1 MTVQFTL
8 QPPEVTKRLR
18 KEFDH
23 KRLNKV
29 FMLWLYRT
37 GKLNPY
43 SHEIDLIRAS
53 RGIVPSGFDIHHI
66 VPLSGGGLNKF
77 SNMCLIERNLHKFI
91 NKKCFDPALRGIQIG
106 QTITINVPDFP
117 RVALRREYNG
127 WIDKILQQ
135 TRARNRFYQLL
146 RQREK

>member
-1 MTVQFTL
+1 MTVKFTL

-23 KRLNKV
+23 KRLNKIFV
-29 FMLWLYRT
+29 LWLYRT

-53 RGIVPSGFDIHHI
+53 RGLAPSGFDVHHI

-77 SNMCLIERNLHKFI
+77 SNMCLIERSLHKFI
-91 NKKCFDPALRGIQIG
+91 NKKCFDPALKGIKVGETVI
-106 QTITINVPDFP
+106 INVPDFP

-127 WIDKILQQ
+127 RVDKIIQQ
-135 TRARNRFYQLL
+135 SRNANKWYRFL
-146 RQREK
+146 RKG

>member
-29 FMLWLYRT
+29 FVLWLYRT
-37 GKLNPY
+37 GRLNPY

-53 RGIVPSGFDIHHI
+53 RGLVPSGFDVHHI

-77 SNMCLIERNLHKFI
+77 SNMCLIERSLHKFI
-91 NKKCFDPALRGIQIG
+91 NKKCFDPALRGIKIG
-106 QTITINVPDFP
+106 ETVTVNVPDFP

-127 WIDKILQQ
+127 WVDKIVQQ
-135 TRARNRFYQLL
+135 SRHPNLL
-146 RQREK
+146 YKFLRKK

>member
-1 MTVQFTL
+1 MTVKFTL

-23 KRLNKV
+23 KRLHKV
-29 FMLWLYRT
+29 FVLWLYRT
-37 GKLNPY
+37 GRLNQY

-53 RGIVPSGFDIHHI
+53 RGLAPSNFDVHHI

-77 SNMCLIERNLHKFI
+77 SNMCLIERSLHRFI
-91 NKKCFDPALRGIQIG
+91 NKKCFDPALKNIKVGETV
-106 QTITINVPDFP
+106 TIDVPDFP

-127 WIDKILQQ
+127 WIDRVLQE
-135 TRARNRFYQLL
+135 TRNASSWYRFL
-146 RQREK
+146 RKG

>member
-1 MTVQFTL
+1 MTVKFTL

-37 GKLNPY
+37 GRLNPY

-53 RGIVPSGFDIHHI
+53 RGLVPSGFDVHHI

-77 SNMCLIERNLHKFI
+77 SNMCLIERSLHKFI
-91 NKKCFDPALRGIQIG
+91 NKKCFDPALRGIKIG
-106 QTITINVPDFP
+106 ETVTVDVPDFP

-127 WIDKILQQ
+127 WVDKIVQ
-135 TRARNRFYQLL
+135 RSRHPNLL
-146 RQREK
+146 YKFLRKK